1 MKGRRTTARM
11 VAEVYRRLLA
21 HHGPQGW
28 WPSDGPFETIVG
40 AILTQNTA
48 WTNVERALANLR
60 AADAMTPSAIRAL
73 PDEELAAL
81 AIEKL
86 RKRGEREEK
95 DLRETLERQRDRVRE
110 ELAKHDREFQQLT
123 LDFDDEDKRQLE
135 SNMRSWRTRLEQFDR
150 DLEREPQRIRE
161 FYEVRAKRIEPVGL
175 VYLWPETN

>member
-1 MKGRRTTARM
+1 M
-11 VAEVYRRLLA
+11 
-21 HHGPQGW
+21 
-28 WPSDGPFETIVG
+28 
-40 AILTQNTA
+40 
-48 WTNVERALANLR
+48 
-60 AADAMTPSAIRAL
+60 
-73 PDEELAAL
+73 L

-110 ELAKHDREFQQLT
+110 ELAKHDREFKQLT

-150 DLEREPQRIRE
+150 DLDQEPQRIRE
-161 FYEVRAKRIEPVGL
+161 FYEVRAKRVEPVGL